1 MTARGSRTTVAALL
15 ALGAAAALGA
25 CAKGPRPTQPSP
37 GSSQNGASQRLPR
50 RPATAASNIER
61 DDYAGSETCAQC
73 HAEIS
78 ATQTRS
84 AMHDM
89 TRDGQKAKSAAP
101 WGTGRFSF
109 KGSTAELVLKDN
121 ARFVGL
127 TGQGPARLFRVTRII
142 GGRYREDY
150 AGVPVRDFAQLPTE
164 DAEEWIL
171 PVSYLKGPGTF
182 RYKGY
187 SVMVN
192 ERPGMM
198 EGPKWN
204 ETCVFCHNTPPALST
219 MLGVLA
225 GAHPAYQGVVVDELL
240 PAGRKARYEL
250 TDDTAM
256 TGALNAELG
265 FLGVA
270 KKAANSAEALPLLI
284 NETRRRFRGKHL
296 AEQGITCESC
306 HFGARAH
313 VENPAVL
320 PALGAKHPGLNV
332 VRPADERNARAS
344 DINRGC
350 ARCHQVLFSGY
361 EWTWEG
367 GRRRQGPGGSHINS
381 GEGRDFLLGGCKT
394 ALSCTQCHD
403 PHAERA
409 GQNAKDH
416 PEQINALC
424 TTCHARY
431 AGPIGLRTHT
441 HHAAESKGSQC
452 IECHMPR
459 KNMALDGSLSRY
471 HRIGSPT
478 DADRVH
484 LDRPLE
490 CALCHTDASVK
501 TLVDAMERFWGKK
514 YDRDILTKAYGS
526 LDNNAL
532 LATAQR
538 GLPHE
543 KAVAFQLLGG
553 AKVPGSAQV
562 IAQGLWVERPL
573 VRGYAKDALSK
584 LAGAPC
590 DIDTDAS
597 RQDIEVRAAAFL
609 RDHKL

>member
-1 MTARGSRTTVAALL
+1 MAALL
-15 ALGAAAALGA
+15 GA
-25 CAKGPRPTQPSP
+25 CRKDQGPTQPTQEVLRKAPQKAALP
-37 GSSQNGASQRLPR
+37 GS
-50 RPATAASNIER
+50 NIAR
-61 DDYAGSETCAQC
+61 DDYAGSNTCVPC
-73 HAEIS
+73 HAEIA

-89 TRDGQKAKSAAP
+89 TRDGQRAPSRAP

-109 KGSTAELVLKDN
+109 KGSTAELLREGN
-121 ARFVGL
+121 ARFVSLGSP
-127 TGQGPARLFRVTRII
+127 GQAARLFRVTRII
-142 GGRYREDY
+142 GGRHREDY
-150 AGVPVRDFAQLPTE
+150 AGVPVSNFAQVPPS

-171 PVSYLKGPGTF
+171 PVSYLLGPGTF

-225 GAHPAYQGVVVDELL
+225 GAHPAYQGAVVDELL
-240 PAGRKARYEL
+240 PAGRKTRYQIIDDGAL
-250 TDDTAM
+250 TT
-256 TGALNAELG
+256 ALNAELT
-265 FLGVA
+265 FLGA
-270 KKAANSAEALPLLI
+270 PANAQGAQQGLAQLI
-284 NETRRRFRGKHL
+284 TETRRRFRGKHL
-296 AEQGITCESC
+296 EEQGITCESC
-306 HFGARAH
+306 HFGARMH
-313 VENPAVL
+313 VENPAL
-320 PALGAKHPGLNV
+320 PPSLGPKHPGLAV
-332 VRPADERNARAS
+332 TRPADERNARVS

-367 GRRRQGPGGSHINS
+367 GHRRQGPGGSHINS

-403 PHAERA
+403 PHAERSA
-409 GQNAKDH
+409 QKAKDH
-416 PEQINALC
+416 PEQMNALC
-424 TTCHARY
+424 TSCHARY
-431 AGPIGLRTHT
+431 AGAGLAAHT
-441 HHAAESKGSQC
+441 HHAPASAGSSC

-459 KNMALDGSLSRY
+459 KNMALDGTLSRY

-490 CALCHTDASVK
+490 CALCHQDASVR

-514 YDRDILTKAYGS
+514 YDRDILSKAYGS
-526 LDNNAL
+526 LDANAL

-538 GLPHE
+538 GHPHE
-543 KAVAFQLLGG
+543 QAVAFQLLPS
-553 AKVPGSAQV
+553 AKVQGSAQA
-562 IAQGLWVERPL
+562 IAPGLWGPRPL

-584 LAGAPC
+584 LAGVPC
-590 DIDTDAS
+590 DIDTDAP
-597 RQDIEVRAAAFL
+597 REEIELRAAAFL
-609 RDHKL
+609 REHKL